1 MPLTNVSLVILEDM
15 KGGLVFR
22 RTDSRFWMHY
32 LRQAKGIESAG
43 NIVLRGEK
51 KARKKSLGLFPDSTV
66 TVNCIMRRL

>member
-43 NIVLRGEK
+43 NIVLRGK
-51 KARKKSLGLFPDSTV
+51 KNQERKVLDSFQ
-66 TVNCIMRRL
+66 ILQLL